1 MRQTYEEVSDVLFFC
16 KEKVRRFWTRN
27 VMRRGALNKARY

>member
-1 MRQTYEEVSDVLFFC
+1 MRQTFEEVSDVLFFY

-27 VMRRGALNKARY
+27 VLRRGALSKARY